1 MIKNSFNIKLL
12 KVIKKIIR
20 VTFFPWHPLC
30 SLFGQGLITTNN
42 IGKEAGKMK
51 KLTILIITTAI
62 LCCWISSTYA
72 ADILGYPIVPK
83 QAKFYLIIL
92 TVIGA
97 SMAMVATAHFSFWLV
112 DLKKRRKEVTVK
124 PAFNKGLEAF
134 GGQLAAVA
142 QPAK

>member
-1 MIKNSFNIKLL
+1 
-12 KVIKKIIR
+12 
-20 VTFFPWHPLC
+20 
-30 SLFGQGLITTNN
+30 
-42 IGKEAGKMK
+42 MK

-92 TVIGA
+92 AVIGA

-112 DLKKRRKEVTVK
+112 DLKKRRKEIAVK

>member
-1 MIKNSFNIKLL
+1 
-12 KVIKKIIR
+12 
-20 VTFFPWHPLC
+20 
-30 SLFGQGLITTNN
+30 
-42 IGKEAGKMK
+42 MK

-62 LCCWISSTYA
+62 LCCWISSAYA
-72 ADILGYPIVPK
+72 GDILGYPIVPK

-97 SMAMVATAHFSFWLV
+97 SMAMVATAYFSFWLV
-112 DLKKRRKEVTVK
+112 DLKRRKEVTVK

-134 GGQLAAVA
+134 GGQLTAAA

>member
-1 MIKNSFNIKLL
+1 
-12 KVIKKIIR
+12 
-20 VTFFPWHPLC
+20 
-30 SLFGQGLITTNN
+30 
-42 IGKEAGKMK
+42 MK

-62 LCCWISSTYA
+62 LCCWISSAYA

-92 TVIGA
+92 TAIGA
-97 SMAMVATAHFSFWLV
+97 SMAMVATAYFSFWLV
-112 DLKKRRKEVTVK
+112 DLKKRRKEVQVK

>member
-1 MIKNSFNIKLL
+1 
-12 KVIKKIIR
+12 
-20 VTFFPWHPLC
+20 
-30 SLFGQGLITTNN
+30 
-42 IGKEAGKMK
+42 MK

-62 LCCWISSTYA
+62 LCCWISSAYA

-92 TVIGA
+92 SVIGV
-97 SMAMVATAHFSFWLV
+97 SMAMVTTAYFSFWLV
-112 DLKKRRKEVTVK
+112 DLKKRRKEVKVK

-134 GGQLAAVA
+134 DGQLTAAA